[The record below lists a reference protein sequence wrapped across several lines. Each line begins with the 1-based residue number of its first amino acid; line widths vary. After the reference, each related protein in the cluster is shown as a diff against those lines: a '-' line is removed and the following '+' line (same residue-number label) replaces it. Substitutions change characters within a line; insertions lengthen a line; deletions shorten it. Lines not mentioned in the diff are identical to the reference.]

1 MDEKFSA
8 ALNFADY
15 QDEQAIH
22 RFTVAWQVAID
33 DMNRAIKQHWAQ
45 IKKVRA
51 NFTSDEFWD
60 YWSIRSHQVRQE
72 NKSFDESDPI
82 DKFNGTI
89 LNMVGRMAWSL
100 WNIQLL
106 RQARLPIDS

>member
-1 MDEKFSA
+1 MDEKVSP

-15 QDEQAIH
+15 QDEQSIH
-22 RFTVAWQVAID
+22 RFTVARQVEIED
-33 DMNRAIKQHWAQ
+33 TNRSMKQHLAQ

-51 NFTSDEFWD
+51 NFTTDEFWD
-60 YWSIRSHQVRQE
+60 YWSNRSHKVRQE
-72 NKSFDESDPI
+72 NKSSDESYPI

-100 WNIQLL
+100 WNIQSL
-106 RQARLPIDS
+106 RQARLTIDS